1 MIARL
6 RLLITPAPLAL
17 ALTLLVAAAALIVA
31 LAEAQIIRY
40 VDFPYLLAENLLL
53 VAALLS
59 VLLALITR
67 RPDAPNDGE
76 TGQSLAP
83 ALVALVVGGLGIVL
97 LARYQEGLS
106 LYDVLLV
113 ILLALAVEAGAGL
126 LRTARDEAPAQ
137 TAPRFSVG
145 TLVALGGVLLLTV
158 LLRLLGPGSA
168 LLVYVFAPLAVF
180 VVPGLA
186 LSLALL
192 DADTPP
198 LAHAA
203 LAPALSV
210 AVEAVYLAWLAQL
223 GIAISPLSLFA
234 GVIGVTLI
242 GAGVFALRRRQSG
255 L

>member
-6 RLLITPAPLAL
+6 RLLIAPAPLAL

-59 VLLALITR
+59 VLLALITQ
-67 RPDAPNDGE
+67 RPDAHQGE
-76 TGQSLAP
+76 TDHALAP
-83 ALVALVVGGLGIVL
+83 VLVALVVGGLGIVL

-106 LYDVLLV
+106 LYDVLLA

-126 LRTARDEAPAQ
+126 LRAARDEAPAEA
-137 TAPRFSVG
+137 APHFSVG
-145 TLVALGGVLLLTV
+145 TLVALGGVLLLTA

-168 LLVYVFAPLAVF
+168 LLVYILAPLAVF
-180 VVPGLA
+180 VAPGLA
-186 LSLALL
+186 LALALL
-192 DADTPP
+192 DADVPP
-198 LAHAA
+198 LAYAA

-223 GIAISPLSLFA
+223 GIAISPLSIFV

-242 GAGVFALRRRQSG
+242 GAGVYALRQRHVT
-255 L
+255 